1 MPVLPLKRRKPALFR
16 ATKRKRRGSGC
27 DEGGGIC
34 VNCRVRV
41 CRAIVQSC
49 CGPPQCSHSPPPRRG
64 GGCSPVCVR
73 CAAKGAP
80 TPGFPARAQWAW
92 RLSQVSPSFSP
103 HPKKKGEKNK
113 LDALPLDA
121 RISIGVVLS
130 VLILI
135 FGYFG
140 LRYNLFARFR
150 GLQPNP
156 YHPANTAP
164 SQHAARGF

>member
-1 MPVLPLKRRKPALFR
+1 VPQKVLLRPAFLP
-16 ATKRKRRGSGC
+16 G
-27 DEGGGIC
+27 
-34 VNCRVRV
+34 
-41 CRAIVQSC
+41 
-49 CGPPQCSHSPPPRRG
+49 
-64 GGCSPVCVR
+64 
-73 CAAKGAP
+73 P
-80 TPGFPARAQWAW
+80 TP
-92 RLSQVSPSFSP
+92 FSP
-103 HPKKKGEKNK
+103 HPTPTPHTEKKGEKNK

-121 RISIGVVLS
+121 RIAIGVVLS

>member
-1 MPVLPLKRRKPALFR
+1 MREVGFVLIA
-16 ATKRKRRGSGC
+16 AC
-27 DEGGGIC
+27 EC
-34 VNCRVRV
+34 
-41 CRAIVQSC
+41 AAQSC
-49 CGPPQCSHSPPPRRG
+49 NRAAVRRSVATALLLAGGEDARPCACGVPQKVLLRPAFLPG
-64 GGCSPVCVR
+64 
-73 CAAKGAP
+73 P
-80 TPGFPARAQWAW
+80 TP
-92 RLSQVSPSFSP
+92 FSP
-103 HPKKKGEKNK
+103 HPTPHTEKKGKKNK

-121 RISIGVVLS
+121 RIAIGVVLS

>member
-1 MPVLPLKRRKPALFR
+1 MREVGFVLIA
-16 ATKRKRRGSGC
+16 AC
-27 DEGGGIC
+27 EC
-34 VNCRVRV
+34 
-41 CRAIVQSC
+41 AAQSC
-49 CGPPQCSHSPPPRRG
+49 CGPPLCSHSPPPRRG
-64 GGCSPVCVR
+64 GDARP
-73 CAAKGAP
+73 CACGVPQKVLLRPAFLPGP
-80 TPGFPARAQWAW
+80 TP
-92 RLSQVSPSFSP
+92 FSP
-103 HPKKKGEKNK
+103 HPTPHTEKKGKKNK

-121 RISIGVVLS
+121 RIAIGVVLS